1 MKKRPLAIVLVSLF
15 YVLEPFGTLVQA
27 AYINNM
33 PLFGSSGIISH
44 LLWSDWIILVLF
56 PVVGVGIYLMKK
68 WGWYLFLCFSVL
80 LISYNL
86 FVYKYMNPNYS
97 LETVMFFIIITTVI
111 SAYFLRKS
119 VYAPYFNPRLRWWE
133 IATRYRTP
141 LNTVL
146 VLKNGAIPCK
156 TIDISETGCFV
167 DLEGEIPVGSS
178 VMIEFLC
185 DGIEISC
192 MGKVVNKRSG
202 ASERYSGYGIIFEAM
217 PREVKKKIRLLLW
230 HFERIGLE
238 DRMDSP
244 SENGTSKDPSWQ
256 EYTFIKQMEFRMKVY
271 LRNIFGRK

>member
-1 MKKRPLAIVLVSLF
+1 MKKRPLAIVLIALF
-15 YVLEPFGTLVQA
+15 YILEPFGTLVQA

-33 PLFGSSGIISH
+33 PLFGDNGIISH

-97 LETVMFFIIITTVI
+97 LETVMFFIVITTVI
-111 SAYFLRKS
+111 SAYFLKKS

-133 IATRYRTP
+133 SATRYRTP

-146 VLKNGAIPCK
+146 VVKNGTLPCK

-167 DLEGEIPVGSS
+167 DLEGEIPIGSS
-178 VMIEFLC
+178 VMIELLC
-185 DGIEISC
+185 DDVQINC
-192 MGKVVNKRSG
+192 MGTVVNKRSG
-202 ASERYSGYGIIFEAM
+202 ANEKYQGYGIIFDAM
-217 PREVKKKIRLLLW
+217 SPEMKMKIRQLLW

-238 DRMDSP
+238 DRQDPP
-244 SENGTSKDPSWQ
+244 SQTGLSQDPSWQ
-256 EYTFIKQMEFRMKVY
+256 EYTFINQMEFRLKVY
-271 LRNIFGRK
+271 LRKISGRK